1 MRGMLYTSPR
11 PTSDKTPSLLGDH
24 QNGRPSNGSQSK
36 NPRQKQMTNSLS
48 LGECIDRVH
57 GLHMFGHIGYTMRHR
72 VFVEENDHAMED

>member
-1 MRGMLYTSPR
+1 MRGMLYTSQAGRRKGPL
-11 PTSDKTPSLLGDH
+11 SF
-24 QNGRPSNGSQSK
+24 GRPSNDPGSQSK
-36 NPRQKQMTNSLS
+36 NLRQKQMTNSLS